1 MRIDLAC
8 RHCGCNDFRLDE
20 TTTDSALVACGDCG
34 RTFGTLGDIK
44 EDVARTVMN
53 AARKG
58 P

>member
-1 MRIDLAC
+1 MRIELAC
-8 RHCGCNDFRLDE
+8 RHCGSNDFRLDE
-20 TTTDSALVACGDCG
+20 AANDSALVACGECG

-53 AARKG
+53 AARKR